1 MEAQA
6 LPGLEQGQEGDEERQ
21 GRHGEVKA
29 RQRSTERQEA
39 EGRES
44 GSKEQRE
51 VGGRKHV

>member
-51 VGGRKHV
+51 DR